1 MYKYIYRCVFL
12 FLPVV
17 LVLSVGNPFYILFI
31 GQICLILC
39 VLSGMYVR
47 VSQLFVC
54 ECELVYEYI
63 SVSMYVCCLFYI
75 QYILWIHS
83 FCASL
88 VYLYLFSSYVYYFCT
103 QIAELLLSLS
113 GVVMYID
120 LIHFTLFARR
130 IKTFYECRCV
140 DVREQKTQLKFR
152 IFRIRL
158 ISTRTAFEPI
168 TFFSLPITVL
178 SSSSLL
184 DVYFVIFQILHLC
197 MHCLLCMASVS
208 QFVFASVSQFVF
220 LTYHLMC
227 THMGLV
233 YISVYLL
240 LICFAFFCRHVC
252 VHIVY
257 IVHMILYILKRSFL
271 YKYNILFYKI
281 YNSYTILGQVKVRV
295 RIPN

>member
-1 MYKYIYRCVFL
+1 M
-12 FLPVV
+12 
-17 LVLSVGNPFYILFI
+17 SVGVKT
-31 GQICLILC
+31 C
-39 VLSGMYVR
+39 VS
-47 VSQLFVC
+47 
-54 ECELVYEYI
+54 
-63 SVSMYVCCLFYI
+63 
-75 QYILWIHS
+75 
-83 FCASL
+83 
-88 VYLYLFSSYVYYFCT
+88 
-103 QIAELLLSLS
+103 
-113 GVVMYID
+113 
-120 LIHFTLFARR
+120 
-130 IKTFYECRCV
+130 K
-140 DVREQKTQLKFR
+140 KTQLKFLSLPLRILR
-152 IFRIRL
+152 IFLIRL

-271 YKYNILFYKI
+271 YKYNILFSKI